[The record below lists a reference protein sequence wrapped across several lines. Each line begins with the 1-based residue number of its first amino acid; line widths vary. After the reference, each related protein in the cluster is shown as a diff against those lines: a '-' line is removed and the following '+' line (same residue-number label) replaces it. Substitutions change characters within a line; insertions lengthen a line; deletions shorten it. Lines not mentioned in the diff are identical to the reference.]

1 MKNGRRFGTPRK
13 PYQPPAVPDGKV
25 NMTDP
30 DSRHI
35 KAHGWF
41 VLGYN
46 AQAVVDEWQ
55 IVLAAEITNSVD
67 WSQLVA
73 A

>member
-1 MKNGRRFGTPRK
+1 
-13 PYQPPAVPDGKV
+13 
-25 NMTDP
+25 MTDP